1 MKQASQSGR
10 IGVCQIAVPEERRL
24 ALWYVGL
31 DVHQSQSSFC
41 VLDGNGKVVKRMQV
55 RGHCSKLIDVVEE
68 LPRPFVI
75 CYEASC
81 GYGYLYD
88 RLRKVARR
96 VVVAHPGQLRLI
108 FRSKKKNDRVDA
120 KKLATLLFLDQVP
133 PVYVPSIDVRS
144 WRSLID
150 FRHRLVAKRTRAK
163 NGLRS
168 LCRGHGIA
176 LPSAKRLWT
185 RKGRKRLAE
194 QVFATL
200 PSGLQRDLL
209 LDELE
214 YFDRRITQVEKG
226 LKTLADGHPGVSLL
240 RSIPGVGPRTAEAI
254 VAYIDKAQRFSR
266 NKTLGSYFGLVPCQ
280 DQSAG
285 SNRLGHITQ
294 EGPAT
299 VRKLLVE
306 AAWQGIRRS
315 AHIRAY
321 FQRVQAADPNRKKV
335 ALVATAHY
343 LVRVMHAMLRTGEMW
358 RYDQKEKTA
367 A

>member
-1 MKQASQSGR
+1 
-10 IGVCQIAVPEERRL
+10 
-24 ALWYVGL
+24 
-31 DVHQSQSSFC
+31 
-41 VLDGNGKVVKRMQV
+41 
-55 RGHCSKLIDVVEE
+55 
-68 LPRPFVI
+68 
-75 CYEASC
+75 
-81 GYGYLYD
+81 
-88 RLRKVARR
+88 
-96 VVVAHPGQLRLI
+96 
-108 FRSKKKNDRVDA
+108 
-120 KKLATLLFLDQVP
+120 
-133 PVYVPSIDVRS
+133 
-144 WRSLID
+144 
-150 FRHRLVAKRTRAK
+150 
-163 NGLRS
+163 
-168 LCRGHGIA
+168 
-176 LPSAKRLWT
+176 
-185 RKGRKRLAE
+185 LAE